1 VLAVSVFYKNF
12 DRPIERILEPT
23 ANIRT
28 SYTNAESARNFGIE
42 LEARKRLTDFLFV
55 GANYSFIESDV
66 TLTPAAAQVQTSLS
80 RPLAGQSRNL
90 ANVLAELRVGPGAV
104 RALYNLVGERIT
116 DVGASGLPDILQKG
130 RNQLDLVYTQR
141 LFDKLTFRVNVDN
154 LTNDPYE
161 FTQGGLQQRYFELGR
176 TYGVSLSF
184 NAF

>member
-1 VLAVSVFYKNF
+1 VSVFYKNF

-104 RALYNLVGERIT
+104 RALYNLVGE
-116 DVGASGLPDILQKG
+116 
-130 RNQLDLVYTQR
+130 
-141 LFDKLTFRVNVDN
+141 
-154 LTNDPYE
+154 
-161 FTQGGLQQRYFELGR
+161 
-176 TYGVSLSF
+176 
-184 NAF
+184 